1 MVCAFGILQVFDD
14 VETDAWKG
22 FTHFRFVARSDGI
35 SLFNDLIHGEILVI
49 PYDLAMFDGQFLV
62 QVAGLTPSSFRI

>member
-1 MVCAFGILQVFDD
+1 MVCAFGILEVFDD
-14 VETDAWKG
+14 VETDGWKG
-22 FTHFRFVARSDGI
+22 FTHSRFGARPDGI
-35 SLFNDLIHGEILVI
+35 SLSNDLIHGEILVI